1 MPFRNVSFLNGV
13 KRMRRKLERVREII
27 DILHK
32 TYPRSRTALSF
43 ETPLQILVAT
53 ILSAQCTDE
62 RVNQIT
68 PQLFQK
74 YRNPHDF
81 ASADQAVLEQEIR
94 STGFF
99 RNKAKSIIGSSKK
112 IVEDFGGNVPDNM
125 EDLLTLPG
133 VARKTAN
140 IVLSSGFR
148 KVEGIAVD
156 THVGRLS
163 QRLGLSKQKNPDKIE
178 QDLMVIIPK
187 KDWLDFN
194 YMLVNHGRKVC
205 ASRKPLCPACSL
217 KHLCPSA
224 NKFYPEDELRINE

>member
-1 MPFRNVSFLNGV
+1 M
-13 KRMRRKLERVREII
+13 KRAQERVWEII

-32 TYPRSRTALSF
+32 AYPRSRTALSF
-43 ETPLQILVAT
+43 ETPLQILVST

-62 RVNQIT
+62 RVNKIT
-68 PQLFQK
+68 PQLFRK
-74 YRNPHDF
+74 YRTPHDF
-81 ASADQAVLEQEIR
+81 ASADQKALEKEIR

-99 RNKAKSIIGSSKK
+99 RNKAKNIIGSSKK
-112 IVEDFGGNVPDNM
+112 IVEDFDGDVPDNM

-156 THVGRLS
+156 THVGRLA
-163 QRLGLSKQKNPDKIE
+163 QRLGLSKEKNPDKIE
-178 QDLMVIIPK
+178 KDLMAIVLK

-194 YMLVNHGRKVC
+194 TMLVNHGRKVC
-205 ASRKPLCPACSL
+205 PSRKPRCPACQL
-217 KHLCPSA
+217 KQLCPSA
-224 NKFYPEDELRINE
+224 NKFYPEDELRKNK